1 MRKEDFIFK
10 DDEGVEI
17 FVYKWLPGDE
27 TKVKGVVQISHGMAE
42 TAARYERFAGSL
54 TKAGFVVYA
63 NDHRGHG
70 RTAKTVENVGY
81 MGEDGFNWAV
91 KDMKQL
97 NGIIKKENP
106 GKPIFLLGH
115 SMGSFLAQ
123 RYITLYGDSI
133 NGVILSGT
141 TGRQGL
147 VLNLGIRMAAN
158 EVKKVGAKTSSKK
171 LNDMSFGSYNNAFKP
186 ARTDFDWLSRD
197 TKEVDKYINDSFCGA
212 VFTAGFFFD
221 LAKGMKEMHKKE
233 NMRNIPK
240 NLPIYLF
247 SGDMDPVGKDCKTL
261 YPLIKTYEK
270 LRIKDVTY
278 KFYKGGRHEMLNE
291 INKDEV
297 TNDTIDW
304 LNRHCE

>member
-1 MRKEDFIFK
+1 MKKEDFVFK

-27 TKVKGVVQISHGMAE
+27 KKIKGAVQIAHGMAE

-54 TKAGFVVYA
+54 TEAGFVVYA

-70 RTAKTVENVGY
+70 RTAKTLENVGY

-97 NGIIKKENP
+97 NTIIRKENP
-106 GKPIFLLGH
+106 EKPIFLLGH

-123 RYITLYGDSI
+123 RYITLHGDSI
-133 NGVILSGT
+133 KGVILSGT
-141 TGRQGL
+141 TGKQGVTL
-147 VLNLGIRMAAN
+147 DIGIRMAAN
-158 EVKKVGAKTSSKK
+158 EVKNVGAKTPSKK
-171 LNDMSFGSYNNAFKP
+171 LNDLSFGSYNNAFKP
-186 ARTDFDWLSRD
+186 ARTDFDWLCRD
-197 TKEVDKYINDSFCGA
+197 TKEVDKYINDPFCGG
-212 VFTAGFFFD
+212 VFSAGFFCD
-221 LAKGMKEMHKKE
+221 LTKGMKEMHKKE

-240 NLPIYLF
+240 DLPIYLF
-247 SGDMDPVGKDCKTL
+247 SGEMDPVGKNCKSL
-261 YPLIKTYEK
+261 YHLIKMYEN
-270 LRIKDVTY
+270 LQIKDVSY
-278 KFYKGGRHEMLNE
+278 KFYMGGRHEMLNE

-304 LNRHCE
+304 LSKHCE